1 MSIVLLSSLVRA
13 VVLTLLF
20 SSADGCTV
28 STNFSTVPL
37 PSGYDAGSFN
47 FMVSGHTATTNVACT
62 ITSSVG
68 STCCAG
74 GGGWTFPAT
83 RKEPK
88 GGTPEGTPA
97 EGDSVTCT
105 ATGGGCTG
113 QSGTCIYTADALTCT
128 ATSPGPPAVPPSSPP
143 SMPPSQQVPP
153 SSPLSPPPSPGAP
166 PPEEEETSGS
176 GRAQPSLLMSFVL
189 GLVALASAR

>member
-13 VVLTLLF
+13 VVFTLLF

-128 ATSPGPPAVPPSSPP
+128 ATSPGPPAVPPSSP
-143 SMPPSQQVPP
+143 
-153 SSPLSPPPSPGAP
+153 LSPPPSPGAP